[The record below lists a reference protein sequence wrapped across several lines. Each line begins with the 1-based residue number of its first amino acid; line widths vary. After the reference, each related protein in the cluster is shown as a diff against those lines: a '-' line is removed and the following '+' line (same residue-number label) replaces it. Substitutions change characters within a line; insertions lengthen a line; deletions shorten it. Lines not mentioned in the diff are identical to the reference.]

1 MPCHLQ
7 LEGHGRGNFAVS
19 PNVIFFAHFVDCC
32 HEMQIIVSIISR
44 EAIGLLIIIHSNE
57 LHLRRMILPQLLSV
71 FFLSRNLIRG
81 TLFLPLD
88 SNEDDLRNLISWA
101 LESRSSSSA
110 AAAVASQTLEWKEE
124 KEKLPTKKTV
134 LTPSSLF
141 TITIIVHLLVV
152 PRAGYQH
159 HPHPPL
165 DPSPRHGWKKIGKK
179 RFPKKLIV

>member
-44 EAIGLLIIIHSNE
+44 EAIGLLIIIHSNG

-88 SNEDDLRNLISWA
+88 SNEDDLWNLISWA
-101 LESRSSSSA
+101 LDQVQQQLLSRRKHWNEKKKKRN
-110 AAAVASQTLEWKEE
+110 SQ
-124 KEKLPTKKTV
+124 KKQFS
-134 LTPSSLF
+134 PHHHCSPSLF
-141 TITIIVHLLVV
+141 TSLLPRELAINITLPLL
-152 PRAGYQH
+152 
-159 HPHPPL
+159 
-165 DPSPRHGWKKIGKK
+165 WI
-179 RFPKKLIV
+179 

>member
-71 FFLSRNLIRG
+71 FLLSRNLIRG
-81 TLFLPLD
+81 TLFLPVD
-88 SNEDDLRNLISWA
+88 SNEDDLWNLISWA

-124 KEKLPTKKTV
+124 KEKLPKNS
-134 LTPSSLF
+134 PHP
-141 TITIIVHLLVV
+141 IIIVH
-152 PRAGYQH
+152 H
-159 HPHPPL
+159 HHHCSPPCCPESWL
-165 DPSPRHGWKKIGKK
+165 STSPSPSSGSKSSAWLEKNR
-179 RFPKKLIV
+179 

>member
-71 FFLSRNLIRG
+71 FLLSRNLIRG

-88 SNEDDLRNLISWA
+88 SNEDDLWNLISWA
-101 LESRSSSSA
+101 LDQVQQQLLSRRKHWNEKKKKRN
-110 AAAVASQTLEWKEE
+110 SQ
-124 KEKLPTKKTV
+124 KKQFS
-134 LTPSSLF
+134 PHHHCSPSLF
-141 TITIIVHLLVV
+141 TSLLPRELAINITLPLL
-152 PRAGYQH
+152 
-159 HPHPPL
+159 
-165 DPSPRHGWKKIGKK
+165 WI
-179 RFPKKLIV
+179 

>member
-88 SNEDDLRNLISWA
+88 SNEDDLWNLISWA
-101 LESRSSSSA
+101 LDQVQQQLLSRRKHWNEKKKKRN
-110 AAAVASQTLEWKEE
+110 SQ
-124 KEKLPTKKTV
+124 KKTV

-141 TITIIVHLLVV
+141 TIIVHLLVA

-159 HPHPPL
+159 HPPPPL
-165 DPSPRHGWKKIGKK
+165 DLGPRHGWKKNNK
-179 RFPKKLIV
+179 IV

>member
-44 EAIGLLIIIHSNE
+44 EAIGLLVVIHSNE

-71 FFLSRNLIRG
+71 FLLSRNLIRG
-81 TLFLPLD
+81 TLFLPVD

-141 TITIIVHLLVV
+141 TITIIVH
-152 PRAGYQH
+152 H
-159 HPHPPL
+159 HHHCSPPCCPESWL
-165 DPSPRHGWKKIGKK
+165 STSPSPSSGSKSSAWLEKNR
-179 RFPKKLIV
+179 

>member
-88 SNEDDLRNLISWA
+88 SNEDDLWNLISWA
-101 LESRSSSSA
+101 LDQVQQQLLSRRKHWNEKKKKRN
-110 AAAVASQTLEWKEE
+110 SQ
-124 KEKLPTKKTV
+124 KKQFS
-134 LTPSSLF
+134 PHHHCSPSLF
-141 TITIIVHLLVV
+141 TSLLPRELAINITLPLL
-152 PRAGYQH
+152 
-159 HPHPPL
+159 
-165 DPSPRHGWKKIGKK
+165 WI
-179 RFPKKLIV
+179 

>member
-88 SNEDDLRNLISWA
+88 SNEDDLWNLISWA
-101 LESRSSSSA
+101 LDQVQQQLLSRRKHWNEKKKKRN
-110 AAAVASQTLEWKEE
+110 SQ
-124 KEKLPTKKTV
+124 KKQFS
-134 LTPSSLF
+134 PHHHCSPSLF
-141 TITIIVHLLVV
+141 TSLL
-152 PRAGYQH
+152 PRELAINI
-159 HPHPPL
+159 PL
-165 DPSPRHGWKKIGKK
+165 PLLWI
-179 RFPKKLIV
+179 